1 MDNLI
6 LSEKKNTKKLS
17 PWDSNTWQKNRKLAK
32 SKVILKQLESNR
44 AEILLD
50 IANYPSLY
58 SIKTKIGFDGKNFD
72 VTAGTLIKEIAHT
85 VSVNLSCSN
94 AVNKYAMIVKM
105 FKVFCMSCQCKKR
118 PRKSKK
124 CHKYW
129 L

>member
-6 LSEKKNTKKLS
+6 LLEKKNTKKLS
-17 PWDSNTWQKNRKLAK
+17 PWNSNTWQKNGKLAK

-72 VTAGTLIKEIAHT
+72 VTAGALIKEIAHT

-94 AVNKYAMIVKM
+94 SVNKYEMIVKM
-105 FKVFCMSCQCKKR
+105 FKVFCMSCQFKKR
-118 PRKSKK
+118 PRKRKK
-124 CHKYW
+124 CHKCW